1 MNKNEVLKTFA
12 LKAKRRLVGRENSS
26 STAKI
31 KVISNDD
38 TEFRSK
44 VEFLLS
50 QEDLVLNP
58 VHYLI
63 DEKVFAK
70 MNEQQKERELL
81 TTLDKY
87 TALRHQIEKMNGD
100 TRFCM

>member
-1 MNKNEVLKTFA
+1 MNKNEILKTFA
-12 LKAKRRLVGRENSS
+12 LKAKRRLVGRETSAS
-26 STAKI
+26 AAKI

-44 VEFLLS
+44 VEYLLS

-70 MNEQQKERELL
+70 MNEEQKERELL
-81 TTLDKY
+81 ATLDKY
-87 TALRHQIEKMNGD
+87 TALRHQIENMGGD
-100 TRFCM
+100 TRFCI